1 MIYPR
6 LLYTPVT
13 REVTSISVLNSTI
26 FNDLIIVIAKAGLS
40 PAFIYPCYQ
49 KSYLNFG
56 KLFFWTIIIRH
67 LIHWKI

>member
-6 LLYTPVT
+6 LLFTLVT

-26 FNDLIIVIAKAGLS
+26 FNDLIIVKAKDDLS

-49 KSYLNFG
+49 RSYLNFG
-56 KLFFWTIIIRH
+56 IKFNDF
-67 LIHWKI
+67 